1 MLILVKFNICPMSAL
16 PNFLCWVRHCSQ
28 LHASLLENKSFS
40 VACVSQLGGGPQ
52 MRQRMMLLLSV
63 ITMLVQHHRYLH
75 LVSQVAGGAGSY
87 TNPLNRPFKSRF
99 VAHVAQLQLPSWS
112 YVHEKISP
120 LDNNANSCIPQEPVD
135 FTRLVMYHLFSNNCN
150 IRTANIDNS

>member
-75 LVSQVAGGAGSY
+75 LVRLTSAM
-87 TNPLNRPFKSRF
+87 
-99 VAHVAQLQLPSWS
+99 
-112 YVHEKISP
+112 
-120 LDNNANSCIPQEPVD
+120 SCIWDCKILFRTVYTL
-135 FTRLVMYHLFSNNCN
+135 FTEWGVWNKRRIEFLGEVSLRGAAVAAISLRIPPSTLYCWSLSTCN
-150 IRTANIDNS
+150 QTWAQQMASV

>member
-1 MLILVKFNICPMSAL
+1 MYEFITQKVVSIDSGGDAG
-16 PNFLCWVRHCSQ
+16 WVS
-28 LHASLLENKSFS
+28 
-40 VACVSQLGGGPQ
+40 
-52 MRQRMMLLLSV
+52 
-63 ITMLVQHHRYLH
+63 
-75 LVSQVAGGAGSY
+75 SY
-87 TNPLNRPFKSRF
+87 IYMNPPLNRPAKSRF

-120 LDNNANSCIPQEPVD
+120 VDNNANSCIPQEPVD